1 MIDWIEVSHCL
12 PEINGIYL
20 VCVENNAI
28 DFAKFIDSYFVINQV
43 IVDVTHWSELNF
55 PE

>member
-1 MIDWIEVSHCL
+1 MIEWIEVSEKL
-12 PEINGIYL
+12 PETNDTYL
-20 VCVENNAI
+20 VCVENNSI